1 MAGEWLMFFDRDD
14 AADVEDSNLQTGF
27 VHGDLTVDQIA
38 DLLIRAEIDPQL
50 LSNDQLDRL
59 LRTGGQ
65 LDVSGGAHQSSI
77 TGRNISSRASLTP
90 TAARTPVSSDG
101 ARMQFSRTCGGRP
114 SPAKESPRS
123 VGGVVDGHAS
133 PRSTDQA
140 IPAAEA
146 AGPIRL
152 GVRSGSCPSGN

>member
-14 AADVEDSNLQTGF
+14 AADIEDSNLQTGF
-27 VHGDLTVDQIA
+27 VQGDLTFDQIA

-77 TGRNISSRASLTP
+77 TGRNISRRASLTP
-90 TAARTPVSSDG
+90 TAARTPVVPTARECSSRG
-101 ARMQFSRTCGGRP
+101 
-114 SPAKESPRS
+114 PAAGDLRRPRS
-123 VGGVVDGHAS
+123 H
-133 PRSTDQA
+133 
-140 IPAAEA
+140 PARLEA
-146 AGPIRL
+146 
-152 GVRSGSCPSGN
+152 